1 MSRVCT
7 SPSRR
12 IGSKISFSC
21 LPLSNGKPLV
31 RTSSQENLASG
42 RLGVSQQHQ
51 QRIGIERLGDF
62 RYDLV
67 FPNWNREESEI
78 ISCCLAFSRF
88 QLEKHISIV
97 SLFFMMKSELTEIL
111 GRNQRI
117 PASNHIFLM
126 PQSDS
131 TKRSFLGPRSMAS
144 VPANGGLKVPDDLH
158 TNGHLLVILDDFG
171 WFSSTL
177 QFHYIYIH
185 IIYTDIYIH
194 IIYIDIYIYI

>member
-31 RTSSQENLASG
+31 RTSSQENFGQWTTWGFPAASTENWHWTTWWLQI
-42 RLGVSQQHQ
+42 RLGFS
-51 QRIGIERLGDF
+51 
-62 RYDLV
+62 
-67 FPNWNREESEI
+67 NWNREESEI

-131 TKRSFLGPRSMAS
+131 TKRSFLGPARWLRFL
-144 VPANGGLKVPDDLH
+144 PTGGWRFRMICIRM
-158 TNGHLLVILDDFG
+158 VIC
-171 WFSSTL
+171 
-177 QFHYIYIH
+177 
-185 IIYTDIYIH
+185 
-194 IIYIDIYIYI
+194 